1 MLFQRNVCAQCV
13 RDDQCE
19 TGKFCSYGLCSR
31 IRESKFCSNDSQCY
45 LHFNGDRDYYCTG
58 GRCVRGERCF
68 GFCSGNRVMIALIK
82 CLNQNLLNSVD
93 LQSPYSQNLIKMKSP
108 NNNIE
113 ILNP

>member
-31 IRESKFCSNDSQCY
+31 IRESKFCSNDFQCY

-58 GRCVRGERCF
+58 GGGGGGGGGRGDE
-68 GFCSGNRVMIALIK
+68 GVH
-82 CLNQNLLNSVD
+82 
-93 LQSPYSQNLIKMKSP
+93 
-108 NNNIE
+108 
-113 ILNP
+113 